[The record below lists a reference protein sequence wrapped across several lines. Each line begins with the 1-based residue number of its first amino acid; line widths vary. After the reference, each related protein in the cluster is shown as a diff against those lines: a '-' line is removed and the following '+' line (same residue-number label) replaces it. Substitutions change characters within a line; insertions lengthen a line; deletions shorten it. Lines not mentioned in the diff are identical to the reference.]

1 MRHHPTW
8 AEVKQEFMSTSV
20 PINATCATC
29 RWWRAAEQSEELI
42 GTCRY
47 SPPTASGWPTT
58 NGERDVCASW
68 ATDYYRE
75 ERTGHFLPRCA

>member
-8 AEVKQEFMSTSV
+8 AEVKQEFMRNSV

-29 RWWRAAEQSEELI
+29 RWWRLSEESEQLN

-47 SPPTASGWPTT
+47 NPPAPKGWPST
-58 NGERDVCASW
+58 NGEQDLCASW
-68 ATDYYRE
+68 TTDYYRE
-75 ERTGHFLPRCA
+75 ERTGHFLPRYA